1 MKVEAGGDA
10 SASSFILHPLS
21 FDPVDPRLVMLIVVG
36 AAILVVV
43 ALPFAWYN
51 KLVRLR
57 QLIRES
63 WGNVDVQLRRRYDLI
78 PNLVN
83 TVKGYATHER
93 DVLERVI
100 EARNRAQANTGA
112 VGSQSEDERRL
123 VDATKQ
129 LFAVAEAYPQLKAS
143 ANFLALQK
151 ELVDTEDRIAAARRF
166 YNANVRD
173 YNVSRTTF
181 PVMLVAGFGDF
192 PPADYF
198 EVEDHTV
205 RAAPA

>member
-1 MKVEAGGDA
+1 V
-10 SASSFILHPLS
+10 
-21 FDPVDPRLVMLIVVG
+21 LVIVGLIVIG
-36 AAILVVV
+36 
-43 ALPFAWYN
+43 LPIAWYN

-63 WGNVDVQLRRRYDLI
+63 WGNVDVQLKRRYDLI

-83 TVKGYATHER
+83 VVKGYAQHER
-93 DVLERVI
+93 QTLDAVI
-100 EARNRAQANTGA
+100 EARNRAQSSAGNIATQ
-112 VGSQSEDERRL
+112 SQDEQQL
-123 VDATKQ
+123 VRATRQ
-129 LFAVAEAYPQLKAS
+129 LFAIAEAYPDLKAS

-181 PVMLVAGFGDF
+181 PTMLVAGFGDF

-198 EVEDHTV
+198 EVDDYSV
-205 RAAPA
+205 RNAPVVQLTQ

>member
-1 MKVEAGGDA
+1 VPPIVP
-10 SASSFILHPLS
+10 IL
-21 FDPVDPRLVMLIVVG
+21 LVLVIVGLIVIG
-36 AAILVVV
+36 
-43 ALPFAWYN
+43 LPIAWYN

-63 WGNVDVQLRRRYDLI
+63 WGNVDVQLKRRYDLI

-83 TVKGYATHER
+83 VVKGYAQHER
-93 DVLERVI
+93 QTLDAVI
-100 EARNRAQANTGA
+100 EARNRAQSSAGNIATQ
-112 VGSQSEDERRL
+112 SQDEQQL
-123 VDATKQ
+123 VRATRQ
-129 LFAVAEAYPQLKAS
+129 LFAIAEAYPDLKAS

-181 PVMLVAGFGDF
+181 PTMLVAGFGDF
-192 PPADYF
+192 PSADYF
-198 EVEDHTV
+198 EVDDYSV
-205 RAAPA
+205 LNAPVVQLTQ

>member
-1 MKVEAGGDA
+1 VPPIVP
-10 SASSFILHPLS
+10 IL
-21 FDPVDPRLVMLIVVG
+21 LVLVIVGLIVIG
-36 AAILVVV
+36 
-43 ALPFAWYN
+43 LPIAWYN

-63 WGNVDVQLRRRYDLI
+63 WGNVDVQLKRRYDLI

-83 TVKGYATHER
+83 VVKGYAQHER
-93 DVLERVI
+93 QTLDAVI
-100 EARNRAQANTGA
+100 EARNRAQSSAGNIATQ
-112 VGSQSEDERRL
+112 SQDEQQL
-123 VDATKQ
+123 VRATRQ
-129 LFAVAEAYPQLKAS
+129 LFAIAEAYPDLMAS
-143 ANFLALQK
+143 ANFLALKK

-181 PVMLVAGFGDF
+181 PTMLVAGFGDF

-198 EVEDHTV
+198 EVDDYSV
-205 RAAPA
+205 RNAPVVQLTQ

>member
-1 MKVEAGGDA
+1 MDNPA
-10 SASSFILHPLS
+10 
-21 FDPVDPRLVMLIVVG
+21 LVTGIV
-36 AAILVVV
+36 VVV
-43 ALPFAWYN
+43 ALAIAVALPLAWYN

-93 DVLERVI
+93 EVLERVI

-129 LFAVAEAYPQLKAS
+129 LFAVVENYPQLKAS
-143 ANFLALQK
+143 ANFLALQR

-181 PVMLVAGFGDF
+181 PTMLVAGLGDF
-192 PPADYF
+192 PPQEYF
-198 EVEDHTV
+198 EVDDHTV
-205 RAAPA
+205 RAAPVVSLSPAGG